1 MPVSFHP
8 HPKASNPENTLD
20 DLLRK
25 YRRPS
30 NPTPIMLEVLNDPDS
45 YAVILGALR
54 RQISLIKCRSREFE
68 DGQVTVYDRALLIL
82 SDYGQTVTDPGALEL
97 YLTEYLG
104 VVPIASLVDGKDAVA
119 KQVQLQNVLDRG
131 MHLLPAVQAAH
142 GKRDTAATAP
152 TEFKRERESS
162 SSPFNIDNVYE
173 RIYRYPEEN
182 AKSTIPPAGSMQARE
197 PDNRVTRLLE
207 VYQRAKDDYLTT
219 KERDGVESLDAV
231 RFLRDSAENALRYL
245 HANGQQDHPWMR
257 DLEQT
262 FAIAREKTEQLL
274 GGRKR
279 HFDDDNRKW
288 VSNLPCP
295 LHSLEMASFRPPLAG
310 PASNESSGSSSS
322 QVQYTPDSDGS
333 DDVQASRNR
342 EGLWKLQTDFG
353 SVQDRFSED
362 DVDEYNYDDEAQPKF
377 TRPKVPKYTPVEE
390 QQVVKKFDRRL
401 VPFLALL
408 YLLSFLD
415 RSNIGNA
422 KIAGLMED
430 LKLSSSQYEWLLT
443 AFYITYILF
452 EWMTLLYRVF
462 PAHVYISLC
471 VCGWGLVAS
480 FQSLVNSFGA
490 LVFLRAVL
498 GITEAA
504 FGPGIPFYL
513 SLFYKREEL
522 ALRTGLF
529 ISAAPL
535 ASSFASSLAWLI
547 VKSSSDGP
555 IAPWRSLFLV
565 EGFPSVIVAVF
576 AWIMIPDAP
585 GSAAFLEPRQRMVAQ
600 LRMGESA
607 NPKYPTYRRRFNWG
621 EVGKTLADPKA
632 YITAFMFF
640 SCNVAFSSMPVFL
653 PTILQDMG
661 YTPTNS
667 QALSAPPYLFAFI
680 TVLITAYLSD
690 RARMRSPYLITHSLI
705 SCTAYS
711 TIALIGTFH
720 SSIPTSLS
728 TTICYL
734 CVYPATAG
742 FFSAITLIITWS
754 MDNRVAN
761 EGKGAS
767 VAILNFIGQCGP
779 LLGTR
784 LYPASDGPLY
794 VRGMSVCA
802 GFMGLV
808 AVLAVALR
816 VLLRRANERRLNGED
831 VMGDGTDRE
840 LEGLIFGSGEDGLGS
855 GRGGQ
860 GTVYT
865 YII

>member
-1 MPVSFHP
+1 
-8 HPKASNPENTLD
+8 
-20 DLLRK
+20 
-25 YRRPS
+25 
-30 NPTPIMLEVLNDPDS
+30 
-45 YAVILGALR
+45 
-54 RQISLIKCRSREFE
+54 
-68 DGQVTVYDRALLIL
+68 
-82 SDYGQTVTDPGALEL
+82 
-97 YLTEYLG
+97 
-104 VVPIASLVDGKDAVA
+104 
-119 KQVQLQNVLDRG
+119 
-131 MHLLPAVQAAH
+131 
-142 GKRDTAATAP
+142 
-152 TEFKRERESS
+152 
-162 SSPFNIDNVYE
+162 
-173 RIYRYPEEN
+173 
-182 AKSTIPPAGSMQARE
+182 
-197 PDNRVTRLLE
+197 
-207 VYQRAKDDYLTT
+207 
-219 KERDGVESLDAV
+219 
-231 RFLRDSAENALRYL
+231 
-245 HANGQQDHPWMR
+245 
-257 DLEQT
+257 
-262 FAIAREKTEQLL
+262 
-274 GGRKR
+274 
-279 HFDDDNRKW
+279 
-288 VSNLPCP
+288 
-295 LHSLEMASFRPPLAG
+295 MASFRRPLAG
-310 PASNESSGSSSS
+310 PASNESSGSSPSH
-322 QVQYTPDSDGS
+322 VQYTPDSDGS
-333 DDVQASRNR
+333 DNGQASRNP

-353 SVQDRFSED
+353 SVDDRFSED
-362 DVDEYNYDDEAQPKF
+362 DINEYNYNDEAQPKF
-377 TRPKVPKYTPVEE
+377 TRPRVPKYTPIEE
-390 QQVVKKFDRRL
+390 QQVVKRFDRRL
-401 VPFLALL
+401 VPLLALL

-480 FQSLVNSFGA
+480 FQSLASSFGA
-490 LVFLRAVL
+490 MVFLRAVL

-504 FGPGIPFYL
+504 FGPGVPFYL

-576 AWIMIPDAP
+576 AWFMIPDAP

-600 LRMGESA
+600 LRMGEGA

-621 EVGKTLADPKA
+621 EAAKTLADPKA

-661 YTPTNS
+661 YSSTNS
-667 QALSAPPYLFAFI
+667 QALSAPPYLFAFVI
-680 TVLITAYLSD
+680 VLITAYLSD
-690 RARMRSPYLITHSLI
+690 RARTRSPYLITHALI
-705 SCTAYS
+705 SCTAYA
-711 TIALIGTFH
+711 TIAVMGTFH
-720 SSIPTSLS
+720 SSIPISLS
-728 TTICYL
+728 TTVRYL
-734 CVYPATAG
+734 CVYPAVGG

-767 VAILNFIGQCGP
+767 VAILNVIGQCGP

-784 LYPASDGPLY
+784 LYPATDGPLY
-794 VRGMSVCA
+794 VQGMSVCA

-808 AVLAVALR
+808 AVLAFALR
-816 VLLRRANERRLNGED
+816 VSLRKANERVQRGED
-831 VMGDGTDRE
+831 VGDGTDRE
-840 LEGLIFGSGEDGLGS
+840 REGLIFGSFEDGP
-855 GRGGQ
+855 GRNEQ
-860 GTVYT
+860 KTPFT

>member
-1 MPVSFHP
+1 MPMSLHHP
-8 HPKASNPENTLD
+8 SKTANAQRALD
-20 DLLRK
+20 ELLRK
-25 YRRPS
+25 YRQNDAPS
-30 NPTPIMLEVLNDPDS
+30 PIMVELFNDHDGYS
-45 YAVILGALR
+45 VILDALR
-54 RQISLIKCRSREFE
+54 RQISLAKCRSQEFE
-68 DGQVTVYDRALLIL
+68 DCQITVYDRALLIL
-82 SDYGQTVTDPGALEL
+82 SNYGQSATDPGALEL

-104 VVPIASLVDGKDAVA
+104 IVPFASLTEDKEVVA
-119 KQVQLQNVLDRG
+119 KQVQLHNVLDR
-131 MHLLPAVQAAH
+131 AAAQASLE
-142 GKRDTAATAP
+142 KRDAAPPVAP
-152 TEFKRERESS
+152 ASTHFKQEHDGL
-162 SSPFNIDNVYE
+162 SSPFNIDNEYE
-173 RIYRYPEEN
+173 RIYRYGDEDTKP
-182 AKSTIPPAGSMQARE
+182 THPPAEVAQAHG
-197 PDNRVTRLLE
+197 PDVRVTRLLE
-207 VYQRAKDDYLTT
+207 VYQQAKNDYLTT
-219 KERDGVESLDAV
+219 KERDNFDSLDAV

-245 HANGQQDHPWMR
+245 RANGPQDHPWVP

-262 FAIAREKTEQLL
+262 FNIARDKTAQLL

-279 HFDDDNRKW
+279 HFDEDNRGRRRP
-288 VSNLPCP
+288 VHRRSFGQSNLSVSVPSP
-295 LHSLEMASFRPPLAG
+295 EMASFRPPLAG
-310 PASNESSGSSSS
+310 PASNESSGSSMSHA
-322 QVQYTPDSDGS
+322 QYTPDSDGS
-333 DDVQASRNR
+333 DNGQASRNP
-342 EGLWKLQTDFG
+342 EGLWKLQTDSG
-353 SVQDRFSED
+353 SVDDRFSED
-362 DVDEYNYDDEAQPKF
+362 DIDEYNYNDEAQPKF
-377 TRPKVPKYTPVEE
+377 TRPRVSKYTHIEE
-390 QQVVKKFDRRL
+390 QQVVKRFDRRL

-443 AFYITYILF
+443 TFYITYILF

-480 FQSLVNSFGA
+480 FQSLASSFGA
-490 LVFLRAVL
+490 MVFLRAVL

-576 AWIMIPDAP
+576 AWFMIPDAP

-621 EVGKTLADPKA
+621 EVAKTLADPKA
-632 YITAFMFF
+632 YITAC
-640 SCNVAFSSMPVFL
+640 S
-653 PTILQDMG
+653 MG
-661 YTPTNS
+661 YSSTNS

-680 TVLITAYLSD
+680 IVLITAYLSD
-690 RARMRSPYLITHSLI
+690 RARTRSPYLITHSLI
-705 SCTAYS
+705 SCTAYA

-720 SSIPTSLS
+720 SSISTSLS
-728 TTICYL
+728 TTIRYL
-734 CVYPATAG
+734 CVYPAVAG

-767 VAILNFIGQCGP
+767 VAILNVIGQCGP

-794 VRGMSVCA
+794 VKGMSICA

-816 VLLRRANERRLNGED
+816 ASLKKANERVQRGED
-831 VMGDGTDRE
+831 VGDGTDRE
-840 LEGLIFGSGEDGLGS
+840 REGLIFGSFEDGP
-855 GRGGQ
+855 GRCEQ
-860 GTVYT
+860 KTPFS

>member
-1 MPVSFHP
+1 
-8 HPKASNPENTLD
+8 
-20 DLLRK
+20 
-25 YRRPS
+25 
-30 NPTPIMLEVLNDPDS
+30 
-45 YAVILGALR
+45 
-54 RQISLIKCRSREFE
+54 
-68 DGQVTVYDRALLIL
+68 
-82 SDYGQTVTDPGALEL
+82 
-97 YLTEYLG
+97 
-104 VVPIASLVDGKDAVA
+104 
-119 KQVQLQNVLDRG
+119 
-131 MHLLPAVQAAH
+131 
-142 GKRDTAATAP
+142 
-152 TEFKRERESS
+152 
-162 SSPFNIDNVYE
+162 
-173 RIYRYPEEN
+173 
-182 AKSTIPPAGSMQARE
+182 
-197 PDNRVTRLLE
+197 
-207 VYQRAKDDYLTT
+207 
-219 KERDGVESLDAV
+219 
-231 RFLRDSAENALRYL
+231 
-245 HANGQQDHPWMR
+245 
-257 DLEQT
+257 
-262 FAIAREKTEQLL
+262 
-274 GGRKR
+274 
-279 HFDDDNRKW
+279 
-288 VSNLPCP
+288 
-295 LHSLEMASFRPPLAG
+295 MASFRPPWAG
-310 PASNESSGSSSS
+310 PASNESSGSSPSH
-322 QVQYTPDSDGS
+322 VQYTPDSGS
-333 DDVQASRNR
+333 SDNGQASRNH

-353 SVQDRFSED
+353 SVDDQFSED
-362 DVDEYNYDDEAQPKF
+362 DIDEYNYNDEAQPKF
-377 TRPKVPKYTPVEE
+377 SRPRVPKYTPVEE
-390 QQVVKKFDRRL
+390 QQIVKRFDRRL

-480 FQSLVNSFGA
+480 FQSLASSFGA
-490 LVFLRAVL
+490 MVFLRAVL

-504 FGPGIPFYL
+504 FGPGVPFYL

-547 VKSSSDGP
+547 VKSSSGGP

-576 AWIMIPDAP
+576 AWFMIPDAP

-621 EVGKTLADPKA
+621 EVGKTLADPRA

-661 YTPTNS
+661 YSSTNS

-680 TVLITAYLSD
+680 IVLITAYLSD
-690 RARMRSPYLITHSLI
+690 RARTRSPYLIIHSLI
-705 SCTAYS
+705 SCTAYAI
-711 TIALIGTFH
+711 IALIGTFH

-728 TTICYL
+728 TTIRYL
-734 CVYPATAG
+734 CVYLAVAG
-742 FFSAITLIITWS
+742 FFSAITLIITWT

-767 VAILNFIGQCGP
+767 VAILNVIGQCGP

-784 LYPASDGPLY
+784 LYPDTDGPLY
-794 VRGMSVCA
+794 VKGMSVCA

-808 AVLAVALR
+808 AVLAFALR
-816 VLLRRANERRLNGED
+816 ISLRKANETVQRGED
-831 VMGDGTDRE
+831 VGDGTDRE
-840 LEGLIFGSGEDGLGS
+840 REGLIFGSFEDGP
-855 GRGGQ
+855 
-860 GTVYT
+860 GTGEQKTPFT

>member
-1 MPVSFHP
+1 MSSF
-8 HPKASNPENTLD
+8 
-20 DLLRK
+20 
-25 YRRPS
+25 
-30 NPTPIMLEVLNDPDS
+30 
-45 YAVILGALR
+45 
-54 RQISLIKCRSREFE
+54 
-68 DGQVTVYDRALLIL
+68 
-82 SDYGQTVTDPGALEL
+82 
-97 YLTEYLG
+97 
-104 VVPIASLVDGKDAVA
+104 
-119 KQVQLQNVLDRG
+119 
-131 MHLLPAVQAAH
+131 
-142 GKRDTAATAP
+142 
-152 TEFKRERESS
+152 
-162 SSPFNIDNVYE
+162 
-173 RIYRYPEEN
+173 
-182 AKSTIPPAGSMQARE
+182 
-197 PDNRVTRLLE
+197 
-207 VYQRAKDDYLTT
+207 
-219 KERDGVESLDAV
+219 
-231 RFLRDSAENALRYL
+231 
-245 HANGQQDHPWMR
+245 
-257 DLEQT
+257 
-262 FAIAREKTEQLL
+262 
-274 GGRKR
+274 
-279 HFDDDNRKW
+279 
-288 VSNLPCP
+288 
-295 LHSLEMASFRPPLAG
+295 PLAD
-310 PASNESSGSSSS
+310 PASIESSGSSPSNP
-322 QVQYTPDSDGS
+322 QYTPVSDGS
-333 DDVQASRNR
+333 VDAQSSRNP

-353 SVQDRFSED
+353 TVHDRFSED
-362 DVDEYNYDDEAQPKF
+362 DGDEYNYNEA
-377 TRPKVPKYTPVEE
+377 RPRFSRPRVPKYTPVEE
-390 QQVVKKFDRRL
+390 QHVVKRFDRRL

-422 KIAGLMED
+422 KIAGLMDD

-452 EWMTLLYRVF
+452 EWMTLLYRVV

-480 FQSLVNSFGA
+480 FQSLASSFGA
-490 LVFLRAVL
+490 MVFLRAVL

-504 FGPGIPFYL
+504 FGPGVPFYL

-565 EGFPSVIVAVF
+565 EGFPSVIVAAF
-576 AWIMIPDAP
+576 AWFMIPDSP
-585 GSAAFLEPRQRMVAQ
+585 GTAVFLEPRQRMVAQ
-600 LRMGESA
+600 LRMGDSA
-607 NPKYPTYRRRFNWG
+607 NPKYPSYRRRFNWS
-621 EVGKTLADPKA
+621 EVGMTLADPKA

-667 QALSAPPYLFAFI
+667 QAFSAPPYLFAFI
-680 TVLITAYLSD
+680 VVLITAYLSD
-690 RARMRSPYLITHSLI
+690 RARTRSPYLITHALI
-705 SCTAYS
+705 SATSYA

-720 SSIPTSLS
+720 ASLSENLS
-728 TTICYL
+728 TTIRYL

-754 MDNRVAN
+754 MDNRMHK

-767 VAILNFIGQCGP
+767 VAILNVIGQCGP

-784 LYPASDGPLY
+784 LYPESDGPLY

-816 VLLRRANERRLNGED
+816 VSLQRANRKRDGGEQEGIA
-831 VMGDGTDRE
+831 GDGTDRE
-840 LEGLIFGSGEDGLGS
+840 REGLIFASEAE
-855 GRGGQ
+855 
-860 GTVYT
+860 GTRQKEVFT
-865 YII
+865 FII